1 MDQIDLHTLEL
12 FLDWMKRKIRLQVLT
27 RVIYFYERE
36 IWWASLGENIGS
48 EENGKHAQFERPVI
62 VLKRVSADLLF
73 VIPISTVIKSGSW
86 YVTFDFHGGQRSAL
100 LVQTRSISSQRLI
113 RKMGTIERK
122 VFLVIQKTF
131 ISYIQNGT
139 LG

>member
-1 MDQIDLHTLEL
+1 MDSIDLRALEL
-12 FLDWMKRKIRLQVLT
+12 FLDWTKRKIRIQAST
-27 RVIYFYERE
+27 RAIYFYERE
-36 IWWASLGENIGS
+36 IWWVSLGENIGS
-48 EENGKHAQFERPVI
+48 EEDGKHAQFERPVL

-73 VIPISTVIKSGSW
+73 VIPISTVIKGGSW

-113 RKMGTIERK
+113 RKMGTIEK
-122 VFLVIQKTF
+122 TVFRVIQTSL
-131 ISYIQNGT
+131 ISYLQNGT